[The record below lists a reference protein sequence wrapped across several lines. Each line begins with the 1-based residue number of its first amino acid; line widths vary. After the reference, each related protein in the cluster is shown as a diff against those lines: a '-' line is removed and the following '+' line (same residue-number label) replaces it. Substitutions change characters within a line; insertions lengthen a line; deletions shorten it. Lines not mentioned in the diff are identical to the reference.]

1 LGPFGETEMN
11 FVLIGFMG
19 VGKTSVGKRLAS
31 RLERPFIDTDAVIE
45 EARSMTVRE
54 IFEKYGEG
62 SFRETEKEVVAR
74 VSKLHRYII
83 AAGGG
88 AVLDPVNVARLKE
101 RGLLIYLSL
110 PLETICDRI
119 GHDTTRPL
127 FQKEKWRD
135 TFETFF
141 QDRENLYR
149 TCSDFRVDR
158 SRIGVEGTVD
168 KILELLQSS
177 LQKE

>member
-1 LGPFGETEMN
+1 MN
-11 FVLIGFMG
+11 IVMIGFMG

-31 RLERPFIDTDAVIE
+31 RLGRPFIDTDAVVE

-74 VSKLHRYII
+74 VSKLHRTII

-88 AVLDPVNVARLKE
+88 AVLDPVNITRLKE
-101 RGLLIYLSL
+101 RSLLIHLSL
-110 PLETICDRI
+110 PLETIHDRI
-119 GHDTTRPL
+119 GHGTTRPL
-127 FQKEKWRD
+127 FQKGIRRD
-135 TFETFF
+135 VFEAFF
-141 QDRENLYR
+141 RARENLYR

-158 SRIGVEGTVD
+158 SRIDIEGTVD
-168 KILELLQSS
+168 KILGLLQSS